1 VLSCCDFADFNG
13 NALVY
18 IIASLT
24 MSIECFTYALGT
36 LFLEACDVIIYL
48 RHS

>member
-24 MSIECFTYALGT
+24 MSIECFMHLG
-36 LFLEACDVIIYL
+36 LFFLKLVM
-48 RHS
+48 

>member
-24 MSIECFTYALGT
+24 TSPNHIALCT
-36 LFLEACDVIIYL
+36 WDHEHCSPKLFFLKLVM
-48 RHS
+48 